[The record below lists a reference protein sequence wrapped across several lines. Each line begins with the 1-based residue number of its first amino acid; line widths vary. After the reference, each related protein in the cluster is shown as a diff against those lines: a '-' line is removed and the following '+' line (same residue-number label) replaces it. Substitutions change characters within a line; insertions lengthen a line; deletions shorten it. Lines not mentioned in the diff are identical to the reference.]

1 MEAALARTCTWN
13 AGRGQEG
20 AVYVWSC
27 RLGEGKPPSNAA
39 LERLPRGAHAQRAFS
54 TAGPAVR
61 NRV

>member
-1 MEAALARTCTWN
+1 MRV
-13 AGRGQEG
+13 RRQEG

-27 RLGEGKPPSNAA
+27 RLGEGKPPSSPPSNAA
-39 LERLPRGAHAQRAFS
+39 LEHLPRGAHAQRAFS